1 MTPRSHL
8 ESIRLDMNFSH
19 VLGLVEMGVVLLFG
33 LGWAILELV
42 GLHLDR
48 KRNGESKET
57 RDS

>member
-1 MTPRSHL
+1 
-8 ESIRLDMNFSH
+8 MNFSPR
-19 VLGLVEMGVVLLFG
+19 LGLVEMGVVLLFG

>member
-1 MTPRSHL
+1 
-8 ESIRLDMNFSH
+8 MNFSH

-57 RDS
+57 RDA